1 MPDRFWPASSHG
13 RDSDSPPMPFIA
25 RAFRLWSVAL
35 AVGWFA
41 YTLVSWFF
49 VWDPADA
56 GAYYD
61 AAVRLAHGQALYPPI
76 DPDAHGVFRYAP
88 WFAVLWLPLTIL
100 PRDVAIHAWSLAMV
114 ACAAVAVWPVLRRK
128 SWATLLLA
136 ALLGQTLLETAIYGN
151 VQPAVVAVLV
161 WTAQRRSFPFWVGVA
176 TSIKLVP
183 IGFALVWLGR
193 REPRPA
199 AVAMA
204 TAALL
209 FSPMLLMDLSN
220 YVLNPGSGVASMYS
234 VSPAIWFV
242 TAVGSGVATIWLA
255 LRRSEWAWLAAAM
268 LMFVAPPR
276 VATSYLAFVLV
287 AVELQDQQS
296 AKSSRRGDAEIAISR
311 PEEPR
316 PSSDPIQRSP

>member
-1 MPDRFWPASSHG
+1 MLDKFSPASSRG
-13 RDSDSPPMPFIA
+13 RDSDSPSLPLIA
-25 RAFRLWSVAL
+25 RVFRLWSVAV
-35 AVGWFA
+35 AVGWLA

-61 AAVRLAHGQALYPPI
+61 AAARLAHGQALYPPI
-76 DPDAHGVFRYAP
+76 DPDAHEVFRYAP

-114 ACAAVAVWPVLRRK
+114 ACAAGAVWPVLRRK

-161 WTAQRRSFPFWVGVA
+161 WTAHRRSFPFWVGVA

-199 AVAMA
+199 AVAVA

-209 FSPMLLMDLSN
+209 FSPMLLVDLSN
-220 YVLNPGSGVASMYS
+220 YVLNPGSWVASIYR
-234 VSPAIWFV
+234 VSPGIWFV
-242 TAVGSGVATIWLA
+242 IALGTGVATMWLA
-255 LRRSEWAWLAAAM
+255 FRRSEWAWLAAAV

-276 VATSYLAFVLV
+276 VATSYLAFILV
-287 AVELQDQQS
+287 AVELQDQQAARS
-296 AKSSRRGDAEIAISR
+296 TPRGDADSAVSR

-316 PSSDPIQRSP
+316 PSSV